1 MSVDGSDDGHGSG
14 VLVSVTMVVVVVV
27 KMKLE
32 IKMTMIQGDDD
43 VNKDSRNGK
52 QSVLNRSRDIADYS
66 L

>member
-32 IKMTMIQGDDD
+32 MKMTMIQGDDD
-43 VNKDSRNGK
+43 VKDPTLTTIK
-52 QSVLNRSRDIADYS
+52 IAVMVNNQY
-66 L
+66 